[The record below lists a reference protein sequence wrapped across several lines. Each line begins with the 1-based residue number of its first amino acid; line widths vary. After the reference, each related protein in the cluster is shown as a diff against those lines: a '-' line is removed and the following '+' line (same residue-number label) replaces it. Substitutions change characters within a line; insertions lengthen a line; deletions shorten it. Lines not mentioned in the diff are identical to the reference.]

1 MRERQLKQE
10 ARARLNEVISNMRSY
25 DFVDLQGKNLGDEA
39 VSFCA
44 EALAFNTI
52 AVGIDFG
59 NNAIGPQG
67 MQYIC
72 K

>member
-1 MRERQLKQE
+1 
-10 ARARLNEVISNMRSY
+10 MRSY

-39 VSFCA
+39 VSYCA
-44 EALAFNTI
+44 EALAFNTF